1 MNPQWVAGYEDH
13 EYPVKD
19 RSRKVAK
26 QRGRMKVN
34 GRALKRLLIERAN
47 KAQHSPKGG
56 ERLESPSHD

>member
-1 MNPQWVAGYEDH
+1 MTDLAKWTTGYEDH

-19 RSRKVAK
+19 RSRKVTK

-47 KAQHSPKGG
+47 KAQHHSTPPKGEKG
-56 ERLESPSHD
+56 